1 MVGTCFKQIL
11 KERITRDLWELK
23 PNIFKV
29 WIFKFSILG
38 LLFIEIWNLQWHY
51 CEPLQPCEIL
61 FHMWWESWRTNRF
74 ARAEH
79 IYDSSRKNGS
89 NQFLAHSPSV
99 ASYTSAPKF
108 DSIAKL
114 SQQGYKWT
122 ESLITKIPGSSSP
135 EAQQRMQRPK
145 ENGNWDTVFSVNKG
159 WCQDL
164 LVWSGGSQHCYCL
177 CNTFPRITQ
186 EISVSK
192 RVCLISFS
200 SSHVFCKKNPTNP
213 SAPC

>member
-1 MVGTCFKQIL
+1 
-11 KERITRDLWELK
+11 
-23 PNIFKV
+23 
-29 WIFKFSILG
+29 
-38 LLFIEIWNLQWHY
+38 
-51 CEPLQPCEIL
+51 
-61 FHMWWESWRTNRF
+61 MWWESWRTNRF

-99 ASYTSAPKF
+99 ASYKSAPKF

-114 SQQGYKWT
+114 TQQGYKWT
-122 ESLITKIPGSSSP
+122 DNLITKIPGSSSP
-135 EAQQRMQRPK
+135 EAQQRMQRMK
-145 ENGNWDTVFSVNKG
+145 ENGNWGMVFSVNKG

-177 CNTFPRITQ
+177 CNIFPRITQ

-200 SSHVFCKKNPTNP
+200 SFHVFCKKNPPPTPVHHASDIYKVQQPKPFCPFFLCVYVWVYRKSSKRNQIKKCI
-213 SAPC
+213 ANYQIYIN